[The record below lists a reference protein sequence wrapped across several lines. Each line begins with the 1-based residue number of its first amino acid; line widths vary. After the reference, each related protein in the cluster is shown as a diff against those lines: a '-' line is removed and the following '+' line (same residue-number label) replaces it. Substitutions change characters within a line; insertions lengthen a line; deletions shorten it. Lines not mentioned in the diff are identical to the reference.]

1 MVAAPRRPSIGRS
14 EAETVDSRRAL
25 LTRRSNQPA
34 GGIVI
39 VLRTSG
45 APTTKAIAALLAR
58 TSRVGD
64 LIVLAG
70 DMGAGKTA
78 FAQGFAA
85 GLDIDEAVTSPTFT
99 LVRSYAVPRRA
110 AAPERPRVM
119 HHLDVYRLER
129 THEVADLALPEL
141 IDDRSVTLIEW
152 GDAVL
157 DALPKD
163 RLEIE
168 LAFGDEPEDRVL
180 RFVPIGAS
188 WAARLS
194 VLAPQLG
201 VWA

>member
-1 MVAAPRRPSIGRS
+1 MVVAPGRVSIGWS
-14 EAETVDSRRAL
+14 EAETVDSGRAP
-25 LTRRSNQPA
+25 LTRRSSLPL

-45 APTTKAIAALLAR
+45 APMTKALAALLAR

-70 DMGAGKTA
+70 EMGAGKTS
-78 FAQGFAA
+78 FAQGFAV

-119 HHLDVYRLER
+119 HHLDVYRLDR

-163 RLEIE
+163 RLEIDS
-168 LAFGDEPEDRVL
+168 FGSYR
-180 RFVPIGAS
+180 
-188 WAARLS
+188 
-194 VLAPQLG
+194 LAPAGLL
-201 VWA
+201 V